1 MNQIRDWVWSWT
13 NMVNPPEAF
22 EEGQNTADEKHDQ
35 QFFWG
40 RVLGGMI
47 GRDRF
52 DAVLEAANSRQRKQ
66 AGR

>member
-1 MNQIRDWVWSWT
+1 
-13 NMVNPPEAF
+13 MVNPPEAF
-22 EEGQNTADEKHDQ
+22 EEGQNTADQKHDQ

-40 RVLGGMI
+40 RVFGGMI

-52 DAVLEAANSRQRKQ
+52 DAVLEAANSRQRKH